1 MNCIECEH
9 FKILYPPMG
18 HYDSGMAKCEK
29 HDLIVEY
36 ISKQKLKKL
45 ICVEEEEGSDER

>member
-18 HYDSGMAKCEK
+18 HYDSGKGKFHGIWLFERR
-29 HDLIVEY
+29 ENP
-36 ISKQKLKKL
+36 
-45 ICVEEEEGSDER
+45 IC

>member
-45 ICVEEEEGSDER
+45 ICVEEEEGSDEL